1 MPARLKNNFLE
12 RMGLGIVEWNIAPL
26 KLTACGH
33 SNPEIGQRCGHEDI
47 FLSSIFLS
55 AVASDMKMGDRKISS
70 LGLLFSS
77 AAFRRQPLYDIAILV
92 QDFELWRALGVDYQ
106 LQARTP
112 LRIRERQGGSL
123 LPGLAHE
130 NALRDARGRRVTEF
144 LHGLRLLRSVGH
156 LLNGLK
162 FVYHLAKRGIGSVPH
177 SQTGEILPVAF
188 PILDANSLILPEPI
202 ESQQRARVRG
212 AVFLIAIETQT
223 AAFIAL
229 LIEEKHSWRPRP

>member
-1 MPARLKNNFLE
+1 
-12 RMGLGIVEWNIAPL
+12 
-26 KLTACGH
+26 
-33 SNPEIGQRCGHEDI
+33 
-47 FLSSIFLS
+47 
-55 AVASDMKMGDRKISS
+55 MKMGDRKMSS
-70 LGLLFSS
+70 LGFLFSS
-77 AAFRRQPLYDIAILV
+77 AAFRRQPLYDIALLV

-162 FVYHLAKRGIGSVPH
+162 LVYQLSERRVGSVPH
-177 SQTGEILPVAF
+177 SQTGVILAVAF
-188 PILDANSLILPEPI
+188 SILDADRLILPEPV
-202 ESQQRARVRG
+202 ESQQRARASL
-212 AVFLIAIETQT
+212 AVLLITAETQAAALIAL
-223 AAFIAL
+223 F
-229 LIEEKHSWRPRP
+229 IEEKYSRRPRPRE